1 MLDFIIKVLIL
12 QIAAISLTFF
22 ILKKIL
28 DRQLIEAAIHS
39 IEALDRN
46 LIDKDIAALSI
57 ITYENLNAIAQNR
70 LLSAL
75 NKKIN
80 KTVRLDIVQDK
91 KIKGGMI
98 IRLKERSFDYSLLSR
113 LKQGGFIK

>member
-1 MLDFIIKVLIL
+1 MLAIIAKVFIL
-12 QIAAISLTFF
+12 QIGVISLIVF

-39 IEALDRN
+39 IEVLDKN
-46 LIDKDIAALSI
+46 LIDCDLAALAVT
-57 ITYENLNAIAQNR
+57 TYEHLSPVAQSR

-91 KIKGGMI
+91 TIKGGMI
-98 IRLKERSFDYSLLSR
+98 IQIKERSFDYSLLAR
-113 LKQGGFIK
+113 LKEGGFLK

>member
-1 MLDFIIKVLIL
+1 MLDIIAKVFIL
-12 QIAAISLTFF
+12 QAGAIVLTVF

-28 DRQLIEAAIHS
+28 DRQLTEAAIHS
-39 IEALDRN
+39 VEALDKN
-46 LIDKDIAALSI
+46 LIDKDLAALSI
-57 ITYENLNAIAQNR
+57 TTYELLSAAAQNR
-70 LLSAL
+70 LLNAL

-98 IRLKERSFDYSLLSR
+98 IRIQERLFDYSLHNR
-113 LKQGGFIK
+113 LKEGGFLK